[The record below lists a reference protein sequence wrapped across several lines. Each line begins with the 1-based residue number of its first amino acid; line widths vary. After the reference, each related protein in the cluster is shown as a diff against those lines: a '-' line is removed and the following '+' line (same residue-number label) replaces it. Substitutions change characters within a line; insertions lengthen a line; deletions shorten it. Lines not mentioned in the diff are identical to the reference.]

1 MGLFSYQCHQQAGRP
16 VCRES
21 FEESYES
28 NSSTT
33 LPQHFQICGDGG
45 YTGVVQDVVDTLPT
59 TQLESL
65 GNDIGACFVVDPAHS
80 RMQLFEVFQLRIR
93 GRGNDRFDASREAD
107 QQCKHTDASRSYSL
121 LAKKRPEFTIIVSPC
136 SSAVASAV
144 RPCSLSSD
152 TQAVTPATVI
162 VAAFN
167 QFSWANFPWK
177 RTYLFPR
184 QVFRQ
189 LYQVF
194 LFKDGVFSRQAHHH
208 PA

>member
-16 VCRES
+16 VCCES

-28 NSSTT
+28 NSSAT
-33 LPQHFQICGDGG
+33 LPQHFQVCGDGG
-45 YTGVVQDVVDTLPT
+45 CTSVVQDVVDTFPT

-65 GNDIGACFVVDPAHS
+65 GNDTGACLVVDSAYS
-80 RMQLFEVFQLRIR
+80 RMQLFEFFQLRIR
-93 GRGNDRFDASREAD
+93 GGGNDGFDASREAD

-121 LAKKRPEFTIIVSPC
+121 LAKKRSESTIVVSPC
-136 SSAVASAV
+136 SSAVAPAV

-167 QFSWANFPWK
+167 QFSWANYLWK

-184 QVFRQ
+184 
-189 LYQVF
+189 
-194 LFKDGVFSRQAHHH
+194 
-208 PA
+208 